1 VIVKTDK
8 NFKFP
13 QKYKLLVRLTK
24 GSDELRSLWKKSF
37 IEATLAEEDYK
48 KSKISKEKRD

>member
-1 VIVKTDK
+1 VRTDK

-37 IEATLAEEDYK
+37 IEATLAEEDYRK
-48 KSKISKEKRD
+48 AKISKEKRD